1 MCVPLAARR
10 EIVELFKERLGVQ
23 HHAVSYHTGLAG
35 IEDAGGQQMEDI
47 FFITH
52 DNGMSR
58 VGSALIADDDAGPR
72 GQHVDDAPL
81 ALVSPLYS
89 QNDICATFH

>member
-1 MCVPLAARR
+1 
-10 EIVELFKERLGVQ
+10 
-23 HHAVSYHTGLAG
+23 
-35 IEDAGGQQMEDI
+35 MEDI
-47 FFITH
+47 FLITH